1 MTTFNADH
9 IAASVAKLVAAT
21 DSNVRDPKRNT
32 PAGFLIVG
40 LLTGKTALE
49 GSASAL
55 GMQVL
60 TEACAINQAFL
71 IPGTEDDKAFTF
83 KLNSYYTSTK
93 EAKTR
98 ITPIVMETL
107 FGVTPDHPGYSSV
120 RALFN
125 RTLPAAMF
133 AAMKRVAVTASGS
146 GLSGF
151 MLSELVP
158 LTEVVDG
165 KEVPN
170 NRHKAAAKA
179 LKAASATLGKNLSD
193 QEALDAAAEARVNAD
208 GSDHPLFGKIP
219 TPGKVIGNLREQ
231 AEAAGIVPKKEQR
244 ASRTP
249 EADAGDKLSEAL
261 AFLIPIVTEYAMSDE
276 TDTPLSEANES
287 MLMELSGLLIKFFSE
302 G

>member
-1 MTTFNADH
+1 MSTFNADH
-9 IAASVAKLVAAT
+9 IAASVAKLVVAT
-21 DSNVRDPKRNT
+21 DNNVKDTKRNT

-40 LLTGKTALE
+40 LLTGAKALE

-60 TEACAINQAFL
+60 TEASAINQAFL
-71 IPGTEDDKAFTF
+71 IPGTEDDKPFTF
-83 KLNSYYTSTK
+83 KLNSYYSSTK

-98 ITPIVMETL
+98 SVPVIMETL
-107 FGVTPDHPGYSSV
+107 FGVTPDHPGYQSV

-125 RTLPAAMF
+125 RTLPAAIL
-133 AAMKRVAVTASGS
+133 AAQMGTEVKATES

-151 MLSELVP
+151 MLSEIVP
-158 LTEVVDG
+158 LSEVVDG

-179 LKAASATLGKNLSD
+179 LKAASATLGKNLTD
-193 QEALDAAAEARVNAD
+193 QEALDAAAQALVNAD
-208 GSDHPLFGKIP
+208 GREHPLFGKIP
-219 TPGKVIGNLREQ
+219 TPGKVISNLREQ
-231 AEAAGIVPKKEQR
+231 AEANGIVPKKEQR

-249 EADAGDKLSEAL
+249 EADPGNKMSEAL
-261 AFLIPIVTEYAMSDE
+261 AFLIPVVTEYVMSDE

-287 MLMELSGLLIKFFSE
+287 MLEELSGLLLKFFTK